1 MPGTDREDVQ
11 LENIRGR
18 PLKIQQH
25 TAQHSPKI
33 VDEAKREGE
42 STESESITEA
52 ETETDV
58 EAPKSLPNLQP
69 NAETR
74 SRSRSRIRSAARWAT
89 HPYIRASLPE
99 IFVSLQ
105 LHIVDRSVGH
115 IGRLRTVIEDRNES
129 AWVSV
134 LKRRETPRGRES
146 KKWKRSLSP
155 VFVCSL
161 CAAWARLSSKM
172 DVSSLQI
179 RSFVPSASS
188 TKRHPTARGESAL
201 DTRRIQNLTYHVPCF
216 IPIATSS
223 RGETRSWR
231 VLRRIGWLPGITA
244 ADAAWTPCRWRQVS
258 RTNGLSNVLSVKM

>member
-1 MPGTDREDVQ
+1 MPLCCSTVVVALMPGTDREDVQ

-18 PLKIQQH
+18 PLKIQHH

-58 EAPKSLPNLQP
+58 EAPKSLPNVQP

-146 KKWKRSLSP
+146 KNESVHYRQCLFVRCVQPELGSVPKWTSRASKSAA
-155 VFVCSL
+155 L
-161 CAAWARLSSKM
+161 CPAH
-172 DVSSLQI
+172 
-179 RSFVPSASS
+179 
-188 TKRHPTARGESAL
+188 HPRK
-201 DTRRIQNLTYHVPCF
+201 DTRRQGVSLRSIHVEF
-216 IPIATSS
+216 KIWHIMFL
-223 RGETRSWR
+223 
-231 VLRRIGWLPGITA
+231 VLFP
-244 ADAAWTPCRWRQVS
+244 
-258 RTNGLSNVLSVKM
+258 